1 MSGVKL
7 IILGGHF
14 GSGKTTLLLKFLALL
29 KRSGRRVGAL
39 LNDVGPVDFKLVA
52 AMADC
57 PVEEVSR
64 LCMCIKEKDLKAA
77 LQRLLDSNDEVIL
90 VEEIGFGNPHKCW
103 NTLSNHMSVL
113 NGPFELNP
121 ITVLVD
127 GELLLKSYQGFV
139 SALPPIMAQQLS
151 EADVVVVNKT
161 DLIPADSRATV
172 EGIIRGVNGR
182 ASIIFISAASGDGV
196 EALLPN
202 LMTAKWSPRPS
213 QTAPEVTRRRTEEFS
228 NMHWSAY
235 RVEFE
240 LPNESAF
247 QDTMR
252 KILTRSGDEM
262 LKSGGQIVRVKAYS
276 DAPSSRVYA
285 SLTPDLKVEFYPGSE
300 TLRTRSGVLTLSF
313 VVKAIKGEEVS
324 SALKKALS
332 EIGGQFNVKR
342 V

>member
-1 MSGVKL
+1 MSVKL
-7 IILGGHF
+7 IVLGGHF

-29 KRSGRRVGAL
+29 MKDKWRVGVL

-52 AMADC
+52 SMADC

-77 LQRLLDSNDEVIL
+77 LKRLLDSKDDVIL

-127 GELLLKSYQGFV
+127 GEFLVKSYQGFV
-139 SALPPIMAQQLS
+139 STLPPIMAQQLS
-151 EADVVVVNKT
+151 EADIIVVNKC
-161 DLIPADSRATV
+161 DLIPGDSRATI
-172 EGIIRGVNGR
+172 EGILRGVNTTAR
-182 ASIIFISAASGDGV
+182 ILFISAASSDGV
-196 EALLPN
+196 EGLLSD
-202 LMTAKWSPRPS
+202 LMTARWSPKPPL
-213 QTAPEVTRRRTEEFS
+213 TMPEVTQRRTEEFS

-235 RVEFE
+235 RVDFE
-240 LPNESAF
+240 LQDESAF

-252 KILTRSGDEM
+252 EVLTRSGDGM
-262 LKSGGQIVRVKAYS
+262 LKSGGQIVRVKAYLE
-276 DAPSSRVYA
+276 APSNRIYA

-300 TLRTRSGVLTLSF
+300 TVKIRSGVLTLSF

-324 SALKKALS
+324 SALKRALS
-332 EIGGQFNVKR
+332 VIGGKFSVKR

>member
-1 MSGVKL
+1 MSVKL
-7 IILGGHF
+7 IVLGGHF

-29 KRSGRRVGAL
+29 MKDKWRVGAL

-77 LQRLLDSNDEVIL
+77 LQRLLDSKDDVIL

-127 GELLLKSYQGFV
+127 GELLMKSYQGFV
-139 SALPPIMAQQLS
+139 STLPPIMEQQLS
-151 EADVVVVNKT
+151 EADVIVVNKT
-161 DLIPADSRATV
+161 DLIPVDSRATI
-172 EGIIRGVNGR
+172 EGILRGVNAR
-182 ASIIFISAASGDGV
+182 ARIFFISAALGEGV
-196 EALLPN
+196 EGLLSD
-202 LMTAKWSPRPS
+202 LMTARWSPRPP
-213 QTAPEVTRRRTEEFS
+213 QTVPEVNQRRTEEFS

-240 LPNESAF
+240 LPNESTF

-252 KILTRSGDEM
+252 KILTRSGEEM
-262 LKSGGQIVRVKAYS
+262 LKSGGQIVRVKAYLE
-276 DAPSSRVYA
+276 APSNKIYA
-285 SLTPDLKVEFYPGSE
+285 SLTPDLKVEFYPDSE
-300 TLRTRSGVLTLSF
+300 ALRIRSGVLTLSF
-313 VVKAIKGEEVS
+313 VVKGIKGEEVS

-332 EIGGQFNVKR
+332 EIGGKFTVKR